1 MDKCLNIIH
10 ASLHVLFKPTYCMK
24 NNKVVVCNNYGYVKH
39 PNKHGSQVYIRKSS
53 QQSEMAKIIFT
64 RNCYEP
70 SYSSV

>member
-53 QQSEMAKIIFT
+53 
-64 RNCYEP
+64 
-70 SYSSV
+70 